1 MHDGS
6 NWNVITDIS
15 KSNIL
20 LNGSDVEMI
29 NEFDDATLKAGGF
42 VGDIDFRIV
51 LHTNDK
57 FKTPAISKI
66 YIEYE

>member
-1 MHDGS
+1 MYNGS
-6 NWNVITDIS
+6 NWSVITDIS

-29 NEFDDATLKAGGF
+29 NDFDDAMLKAGGF
-42 VGDIDFRIV
+42 VGDIDFRII

-57 FKTPAISKI
+57 IKTPAISKI